1 MTAVALELL
10 TRPPGEP
17 QADEPQADTP
27 GGLAP
32 DAVEFIADTDN
43 LTLRCSCAASDDQP
57 Y

>member
-1 MTAVALELL
+1 MTAVALELI
-10 TRPPGEP
+10 TRPPQHQP
-17 QADEPQADTP
+17 ADTP
-27 GGLAP
+27 SELGP